1 MNTSDKGIGTISS
14 FLEKVKTIEKPKDG
28 YLRFYR
34 GQPVDKPLIPN
45 IFRDDCFKKHE
56 SEIYNEIVNRKPEEF
71 INCKCTFDHLV
82 KMQHYNIPTRLL
94 DITSNPLIA
103 LYFALSSN
111 NLAEPTVYC
120 LDIPTYHVK
129 NYNSDNVTILSNL
142 ARYDEY
148 SKENLLY
155 DVATTNKIIEIFA
168 LKILSAFTTKFKS
181 ETFSQGYLMQILE
194 DKTLRDKVEREIEIE
209 LSKDYNTLKKNISI
223 GNELISIM
231 DRVKQDRPIFSAHI
245 ENIDRA
251 KAMVTPAFYKIED
264 HRFLHEIKQDK
275 PYFLDLMNVET
286 FNTIFCVKPRLNNPR
301 LIKQNGAF
309 LLFPHATIKL
319 QENIKITQ
327 IGINK
332 SLADDILK
340 DLSILDINKDSLFN
354 DIDNVS
360 TFIKEKYNKMS

>member
-1 MNTSDKGIGTISS
+1 MNTSDKEIGTISS
-14 FLEKVKTIEKPKDG
+14 FLEKVKSIEKPKDG

-45 IFRDDCFKKHE
+45 VFREECFRKHE

-103 LYFALSSN
+103 LYFALSSKD
-111 NLAEPTVYC
+111 LKEPTVYC
-120 LDIPTYHVK
+120 LDIPTNHVK

-148 SKENLLY
+148 SKESLLNSI
-155 DVATTNKIIEIFA
+155 ATTNKIIEIFA
-168 LKILSAFTTKFKS
+168 QKILNAFTIKF
-181 ETFSQGYLMQILE
+181 EINTFSQGYLIQLLE
-194 DKTLRDKVEREIEIE
+194 EKTTRNEIEKEIETE
-209 LSKDYNTLKKNISI
+209 LSKELYTFRRNIPI
-223 GNELISIM
+223 ENALISIK
-231 DRVKQDRPIFSAHI
+231 DRVKQERPNFSANT

-251 KAMVTPAFYKIED
+251 KDMTTYAFYKIED

-275 PYFLDLMNVET
+275 PYFLDLMNIET

-309 LLFPHATIKL
+309 LLFPHAKIDL
-319 QENIKITQ
+319 RENIKITQ

-360 TFIKEKYNKMS
+360 TFLKEKYKKMP